1 MASDDKLSGLAA
13 LDQRSREIFRR
24 LVETYL
30 ETGEPVGSRT
40 ISRILPSNLSPASVR
55 NVMADLEDAGLIF
68 SPHTSAGRLPTQLG
82 LRFFVD
88 ALLDIG
94 PVDAEQKTAIDARL
108 GKFDRGHRLEDALTD
123 ATNLLSGLSQCAGV
137 VITPKHNPRLKHIE
151 FVSLSPQRAL
161 VVLVGDD
168 GTVENRSIE
177 VPAGLPASTF
187 TRASN
192 LLSSRLEGKT
202 IAEMQRYIREDADVM
217 RRELDELTAKVV
229 ESGLATWSGEEADEK
244 RLIVRGQAHLLES
257 TTALADF
264 ERIRRLFED
273 LEEKREVIRL
283 LGLAEDG
290 EGVRI
295 FIGAENKL
303 FSLSGSSLIVAPYR
317 DGEQRIVG
325 VLGVIGPTRLNYGR
339 IIPMV
344 DYTARAVGRLLT

>member
-1 MASDDKLSGLAA
+1 
-13 LDQRSREIFRR
+13 
-24 LVETYL
+24 
-30 ETGEPVGSRT
+30 
-40 ISRILPSNLSPASVR
+40 
-55 NVMADLEDAGLIF
+55 
-68 SPHTSAGRLPTQLG
+68 
-82 LRFFVD
+82 
-88 ALLDIG
+88 
-94 PVDAEQKTAIDARL
+94 
-108 GKFDRGHRLEDALTD
+108 
-123 ATNLLSGLSQCAGV
+123 
-137 VITPKHNPRLKHIE
+137 
-151 FVSLSPQRAL
+151 VSLSPQRAL

-177 VPAGLPASTF
+177 VPPGLPASTL

-192 LLSSRLEGKT
+192 LLSHRLEGKT

-229 ESGLATWSGEEADEK
+229 ESGLATWSGEAAADDK

-257 TTALADF
+257 TAALADF

-344 DYTARAVGRLLT
+344 DYTAKAVGRLLT